1 MEEGRQ
7 YPALAQ
13 QRLEARKVAL
23 LGLRHAADLV
33 GATAPPEHVELA
45 LIDARRP
52 VFAGVVDAQHPRDL
66 LGRVAVSGK
75 ALRPAFAHAMPRRIP
90 APRCGRRNR
99 LKAARQPAV
108 IASEARRFQPASET
122 PHSDHAG
129 SSQLTGIRPRIRAF
143 KASTVSAA
151 VALPVQASGPANQ

>member
-1 MEEGRQ
+1 MEEGR
-7 YPALAQ
+7 PHSPLAQ
-13 QRLEARKVAL
+13 QRLEPREVAL

-33 GATAPPEHVELA
+33 GVTAPPEHIELA
-45 LIDARRP
+45 LIYARRP

-66 LGRVAVSGK
+66 LGRIAISGK
-75 ALRPAFAHAMPRRIP
+75 ALRPPFAHAIPRRIP
-90 APRCGRRNR
+90 ASRGGRRNR
-99 LKAARQPAV
+99 LKAARQPAA
-108 IASEARRFQPASET
+108 IASEARRFQPASEM

-129 SSQLTGIRPRIRAF
+129 SSQLTGIRPRMRAF